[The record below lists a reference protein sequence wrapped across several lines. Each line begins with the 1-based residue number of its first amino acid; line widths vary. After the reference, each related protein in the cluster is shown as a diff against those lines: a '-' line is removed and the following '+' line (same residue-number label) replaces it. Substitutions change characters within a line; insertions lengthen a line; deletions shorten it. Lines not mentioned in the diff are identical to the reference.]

1 MGDIGECASPA
12 CGVGRGE
19 CAGERGDLFGQD
31 DRFGRGRLRNA
42 LRERLGGLG
51 PGGGRLRDAL
61 LIGVGG
67 SFGLNHGR
75 HVDRRMGV
83 AEVLA
88 VERVFAVVGV
98 VIDFI
103 FVDLRQ
109 RRLCSRL
116 LGRAVCRACR
126 GAVPGRLAEGRI
138 SIGLRVCG
146 LLGLRLRLLAARGLL
161 ELLRVASATGGSH
174 AVALHFLIAQLSD
187 DRRAHHFGD
196 HVEFTVFQALVH
208 DEAHERLAVQ
218 GQALRR
224 CGRFKARFGFARER
238 GIEAEETLVVVGVH
252 EHGVERGGEFAAGAH
267 HFLAAHL
274 LFSLLHY
281 LDGRD
286 GGVVHFPRC
295 TLEGI
300 FHFAFEFR
308 EESHGRLK
316 PFCGFST

>member
-1 MGDIGECASPA
+1 M
-12 CGVGRGE
+12 RLL
-19 CAGERGDLFGQD
+19 RQN

-42 LRERLGGLG
+42 LCERLGGLG
-51 PGGGRLRDAL
+51 SGGSRLRDVL
-61 LIGVGG
+61 LVGVGG

-75 HVDRRMGV
+75 YVDRRMGV

-98 VIDFI
+98 VIDFV
-103 FVDLRQ
+103 FVDLGQ
-109 RRLCSRL
+109 RRLCDGL
-116 LGRAVCRACR
+116 LGCAVCRACC
-126 GAVPGRLAEGRI
+126 GAVSGRLAESRI
-138 SIGLRVCG
+138 SIGLRVGG
-146 LLGLRLRLLAARGLL
+146 LLGLRLRLLTVCGLL
-161 ELLRVASATGGSH
+161 LGLLRVASATGGSH
-174 AVALHFLIAQLSD
+174 AVALHFLIAQLGD
-187 DRRAHHFGD
+187 DGCARHFGD
-196 HVEFTVFQALVH
+196 HVEFSVLQALVH
-208 DEAHERLAVQ
+208 DEAHERLAIQ
-218 GQALRR
+218 GQTFGRR
-224 CGRFKARFGFARER
+224 CRFEARFGFARKR
-238 GIEAEETLVVVGVH
+238 GIKAEETLVVVGVH
-252 EHGVERGGEFAAGAH
+252 EHGVERGGEFAARTH